1 MEMFIDILNQIFE
14 LLQLVDLPTAYLMV
28 FTPAWLLVLIGF
40 VVFVKKNV
48 KPVFKVL
55 AFIPLL
61 NFAVFYLFNFTRGAQ
76 LTGLLRYGPHLVAAV
91 LYLVAALIISRGKH
105 KIIPLIVSG
114 LLGVLIS
121 GWTVVYVLALG
132 SAYHFGNFS
141 HPGYE
146 KSMAGLIDE
155 LEKNYILRDY
165 KEIDF
170 DALRAEYLPMAAEAE
185 KNKDEEAF
193 AEAVAN
199 LCYEFHDGHLSMRI
213 TDDELCAKVAERLAG
228 NDYGFSMIRK
238 DDGKTVV
245 ILADEASEAYK
256 SGIHNGVVITAWDGV
271 PIDEAISKVKC
282 IPPVIFMCAYPVA
295 ENEEVVKPVYLAGK
309 GGDSI
314 KVSFI
319 DESGI
324 EKEVT
329 VSKTGSYLGR
339 MNQALSPLTGK
350 IHTEFAY
357 AEMLDEKVGY
367 LCIPRESYSEVSDIS
382 AGLTDEYP
390 EIKQLL
396 IDRIEGLKSQGM
408 NRLIIDIRDNDGGID
423 VITEEIVSLFTK
435 EQMVSYGGYYDGK
448 TFRKSEN
455 WAWVI
460 PADGRYSDIPVV
472 VLVNAGCASNGD
484 LLAYRL
490 SQCPNVTLMG
500 ITTTWGSAQCLGGDV
515 LLSGGKISV
524 RYPLIASLDENEKVM
539 IDAGK
544 DRKSVLKLDVKIP
557 MDDNAVYCI
566 YTLGGDYEL
575 AYARHY
581 INGTHNKEN

>member
-1 MEMFIDILNQIFE
+1 
-14 LLQLVDLPTAYLMV
+14 
-28 FTPAWLLVLIGF
+28 
-40 VVFVKKNV
+40 
-48 KPVFKVL
+48 
-55 AFIPLL
+55 
-61 NFAVFYLFNFTRGAQ
+61 
-76 LTGLLRYGPHLVAAV
+76 
-91 LYLVAALIISRGKH
+91 
-105 KIIPLIVSG
+105 
-114 LLGVLIS
+114 
-121 GWTVVYVLALG
+121 
-132 SAYHFGNFS
+132 
-141 HPGYE
+141 
-146 KSMAGLIDE
+146 
-155 LEKNYILRDY
+155 
-165 KEIDF
+165 
-170 DALRAEYLPMAAEAE
+170 
-185 KNKDEEAF
+185 
-193 AEAVAN
+193 
-199 LCYEFHDGHLSMRI
+199 MRI
-213 TDDELCAKVAERLAG
+213 TDDELSAKVAERLAG

-408 NRLIIDIRDNDGGID
+408 DRLIIDIRDNDGGID

-460 PADGRYSDIPVV
+460 PADGRYSDIPVA
-472 VLVNAGCASNGD
+472 VLVNAGTASAGD
-484 LLAYRL
+484 ILTYNL
-490 SQCPNVTLMG
+490 STCPNVSIMG
-500 ITTTWGSAQCLGGDV
+500 ITTSWGCAQGVCQTC
-515 LLSGGKISV
+515 LLSGGSIRL
-524 RYPLIASLDENEKVM
+524 RYSIMATLDEDRNIY
-539 IDAGK
+539 IDPGP
-544 DRKSVLKLDVKIP
+544 DRVSSITLDERIP
-557 MDDNAVYCI
+557 FDMNAVNKMYVQ
-566 YTLGGDYEL
+566 GQDYEL
-575 AYARHY
+575 EYALEWIERK
-581 INGTHNKEN
+581 N

>member
-1 MEMFIDILNQIFE
+1 MEMFIDILKEILE
-14 LLQLVDLPTAYLMV
+14 LVQLVDLPTAYLML

-40 VVFVKKNV
+40 VIFVKKSV
-48 KPVFKVL
+48 KPLFKVL
-55 AFIPLL
+55 SFIPLL
-61 NFAVFYLFNFTRGAQ
+61 NFAVFYLFNYTRGAQ
-76 LTGLLRYGPHLVAAV
+76 LVGLLRYGPHLVAAV
-91 LYLVAALIISRGKH
+91 LYLVAGLIISRGKH
-105 KIIPLIVSG
+105 KVIPLIISG
-114 LLGVLIS
+114 LLAVLIS
-121 GWTVVYVLALG
+121 GWSVLYVLGLG
-132 SAYHFGNFS
+132 SAYHFRNCS

-155 LEKNYILRDY
+155 LEKNYVLRDY

-170 DALRAEYLPMAAEAE
+170 DALRAEYLPMAAEAD

-213 TDDELCAKVAERLAG
+213 NDDDLSVKVAEKLAG

-245 ILADEASEAYK
+245 ILADEDSEAVK
-256 SGIHNGVVITAWDGV
+256 LGIHNDVVITKWDGV
-271 PIDEAISKVKC
+271 PVDDAISKVKC
-282 IPPVIFMCAYPVA
+282 IPPVIYMCAYAVA
-295 ENEEVVKPVYLAGK
+295 ENEEMAKPVYLAGQ
-309 GGDSI
+309 GGESV

-319 DESGI
+319 DDSGT
-324 EKEVT
+324 EREVT

-339 MNQALSPLTGK
+339 MNQALLPLTGK
-350 IHTEFAY
+350 SHTEFGF
-357 AEMLDEKVGY
+357 AEMLDEHVGY
-367 LCIPRESYSEVSDIS
+367 LCIPRESYSETGDIS
-382 AGLTDEYP
+382 AALQDEYP
-390 EIKQLL
+390 EIRQLL

-408 NRLIIDIRDNDGGID
+408 DRLIIDIRDNDGGID

-435 EQMVSYGGYYDGK
+435 KQMVSYGAYYNGK
-448 TFRKSEN
+448 TYRKSES

-460 PADGRYSDIPVV
+460 PVDGRYSDIPVV

-490 SQCPNVTLMG
+490 SQCPNVKLMG
-500 ITTTWGSAQCLGGDV
+500 LTTTWGSAQCLGGEV
-515 LLSGGKISV
+515 LLSGGKINV
-524 RYPLIASLDENEKVM
+524 RYPLIATLDENGKIM

-544 DRKSVLKLDVKIP
+544 DRKSVVTLDEKIP
-557 MDDNAVYCI
+557 MDDKAVYCI
-566 YTLGGDYEL
+566 YTLGGDYDL

-581 INGTHNKEN
+581 LNGDLKKEK